1 VTTDAPEQAAPAP
14 SPGGAVRQP
23 AIRRSGVRAL
33 WEGPV
38 GYCLRVYLVF
48 RAGLFALG
56 LIVAGVLPHNG
67 DVGVPGW
74 PAPPPVGW
82 STAVTAWE
90 TADALW
96 YLRIASQG
104 YSLDDGSGAF
114 FPLYPLLIRGVGI
127 LTGGHWLLA
136 AYLVS
141 NLALVVALV
150 LLYRLTER
158 EFSTSMARK
167 AVLYLC
173 AFPTGF
179 FLFAPYSESLF
190 LALGIG
196 TLYAA
201 RTGRWG
207 YAALLGLLAAL
218 SRSPGVVLAV
228 PLAIEALLQARAV
241 TGPLQARLKTLAAG
255 AGACAATVCGLLLY
269 LGYWQVQA
277 GDWRRPI
284 DLQRSGWG
292 KESAWPWETLWAGA
306 KVAVQFPGSNP
317 GGYFLVD
324 LLMVLLVMAA
334 GVWVALRARAT
345 YAVYV
350 WAGVLFPLFLMWPG
364 RPLLSLPRIY
374 LVLFPTVWALARL
387 AERFRAHDAVL
398 VASAVSMG
406 ILAAMFASANPLF

>member
-1 VTTDAPEQAAPAP
+1 MSTDL
-14 SPGGAVRQP
+14 
-23 AIRRSGVRAL
+23 RARARAT
-33 WEGPV
+33 WAGPV
-38 GYCLRVYLVF
+38 GYCLRVYLLF
-48 RAGLFALG
+48 RAGLLALG
-56 LIVAGVLPHNG
+56 LLAAGLLPHNG

-74 PAPPPVGW
+74 PAPPPMGW

-96 YLRIASQG
+96 YLRIGSQG
-104 YSLDDGSGAF
+104 YAVDDGSGAF
-114 FPLYPLLIRGVGI
+114 FPLFPLLIRAVGT
-127 LTGGHWLLA
+127 LTGGQWLLA
-136 AYLVS
+136 AYVVS
-141 NLALVVALV
+141 NVALVVALV

-190 LALGIG
+190 LALSIG
-196 TLYAA
+196 AVYAA
-201 RTGRWG
+201 RTRRWG
-207 YAALLGLLAAL
+207 LAALLGLLAAL
-218 SRSPGVVLAV
+218 TRSPGVLLAV
-228 PLAIEALLQARAV
+228 PLAVEALLQARAA
-241 TGPLQARLKTLAAG
+241 GPAWRERLRPLAAG
-255 AGACAATVCGLLLY
+255 AGASLATVGGLLLY

-277 GDWRRPI
+277 DDWRRPI

-306 KVAVQFPGSNP
+306 EVAVQFPGSNP

-324 LLMVLLVMAA
+324 FLMVLLVMAA
-334 GVWVALRARAT
+334 GVWVALRVRLT
-345 YAVYV
+345 YAAYL
-350 WAGVLFPLFLMWPG
+350 WASVVFPLFLMWPG

-374 LVLFPTVWALARL
+374 LVIFPTVWALARL

-398 VASAVSMG
+398 VVSAGAMTV
-406 ILAAMFASANPLF
+406 LATMFASANPLF